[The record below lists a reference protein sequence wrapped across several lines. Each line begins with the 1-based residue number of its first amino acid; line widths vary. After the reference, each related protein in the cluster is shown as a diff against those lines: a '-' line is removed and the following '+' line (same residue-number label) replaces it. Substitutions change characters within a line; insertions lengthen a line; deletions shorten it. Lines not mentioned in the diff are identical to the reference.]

1 MCENQMNNF
10 TFLDSSMCVSMVTP
24 FHKPTA
30 SSVSITGIFHGSL
43 PISPPG
49 ATGRGLEERSAERES
64 TSVINSI
71 NPVAQHRCPEAT
83 FVFFF
88 VCLCS
93 SSFVCFLLCLSS
105 SLFVCAYLCFFVC
118 LGSLFM
124 FLFIC
129 LFVFFFI
136 YFFSSQ
142 CSSFVCLCLP
152 LILFLLLFSI
162 SAKY

>member
-49 ATGRGLEERSAERES
+49 ARGRGLEERSAERES

-88 VCLCS
+88 VCLFS
-93 SSFVCFLLCLSS
+93 SLFFCFLLCV
-105 SLFVCAYLCFFVC
+105 FVFFFVC
-118 LGSLFM
+118 LFV
-124 FLFIC
+124 FIFVCLHLC
-129 LFVFFFI
+129 LFVFF
-136 YFFSSQ
+136 
-142 CSSFVCLCLP
+142 VCLCSCSFVYLCSSSF
-152 LILFLLLFSI
+152 IFFLLSVLHLF
-162 SAKY
+162 AFVFL